1 MEFKNEKL
9 KNIYSLIFG
18 KVEESAEPIAENV
31 ETSENV
37 EQKFLDATLED
48 GTMVQIEPALE
59 VGAAV
64 IVIDAEGNPMAA
76 PDGSHTLLDGTV
88 IETAEGLITNI
99 VEAEA
104 EEVEAGDEE
113 KEEEMS
119 NDTTETQEQKVKKV
133 VESIIKESHF
143 AKSEAIEEAKKEL
156 REEFKAALEAEVKAI
171 AEMMFGAFEEFGKE
185 EAEEPKAKPAKFN
198 TKKKKKSWVDN
209 FKG

>member
-1 MEFKNEKL
+1 MEFKSKKL
-9 KNIYSLIFG
+9 ENVYNLIFG
-18 KVEESAEPIAENV
+18 KVEESEEPKAENV

-37 EQKFLDATLED
+37 EHKFLDATLES
-48 GTMVQIEPALE
+48 GELVQIEPALE

-64 IVIDAEGNPMAA
+64 VVIKDENPEPAS
-76 PDGSHTLLDGTV
+76 DGEHTLLDGTV

-104 EEVEAGDEE
+104 EEVEAKDYEE

-143 AKSEAIEEAKKEL
+143 SKDEVNALLEAQAEKFNK
-156 REEFKAALEAEVKAI
+156 ALEAEVEAISKA
-171 AEMMFGAFEEFGKE
+171 MFGAFEEFGKE

>member
-1 MEFKNEKL
+1 MEFKSKKL
-9 KNIYSLIFG
+9 ENVYNLIFG
-18 KVEESAEPIAENV
+18 KAEESEEPKVENV
-31 ETSENV
+31 EASENV

-64 IVIDAEGNPMAA
+64 IVIDAEGNPIAA

-88 IETAEGLITNI
+88 VETAEGLITNI

-104 EEVEAGDEE
+104 EEVEAKDYEE

-143 AKSEAIEEAKKEL
+143 SKDEVNALLEAQAEKFNKALAAEVEAIS
-156 REEFKAALEAEVKAI
+156 KA
-171 AEMMFGAFEEFGKE
+171 MFGAFEEFGKE

>member
-1 MEFKNEKL
+1 MEFKSKKL
-9 KNIYSLIFG
+9 ENVYNLIFG
-18 KVEESAEPIAENV
+18 KAEESEEPKVENV

-48 GTMVQIEPALE
+48 GTMVQIEPSLE

-64 IVIDAEGNPMAA
+64 IVIDAEGNPIAA
-76 PDGSHTLLDGTV
+76 PDGEHTLLDGTV

-99 VEAEA
+99 EEAEA
-104 EEVEAGDEE
+104 EEVEAKDYEE

-156 REEFKAALEAEVKAI
+156 REEFKAALAAEVEAISKA
-171 AEMMFGAFEEFGKE
+171 MFGAFEEFGKE

-198 TKKKKKSWVDN
+198 TKKKKSWVDN